1 MARNKNL
8 TSLISQ
14 TRRMGH
20 HNGKE
25 ALAKAVMDS
34 LPLSNTFPVKTF
46 ASICGQGYLR
56 SQADLITDGVMKRPS
71 EPTTEQQL
79 GTDTSVFFFLAPFS
93 YPNTQCGILFKK
105 ELQKAYKSK
114 SNASPFDSG
123 GLINHFKLPI
133 GIAPKDFL
141 NRHLLPVPGH
151 EELLETSLVYL
162 FKDPKDYI
170 FGEDPLHSGPVTLT
184 GGDRRR
190 WTHEVRI
197 ASPIP
202 VYEPTGIEAVFLM
215 KDRLTD
221 PEIENFLTYCKTH
234 GILRIRFDAPFDQ
247 AFDTMKKLCIS
258 YIEDKI
264 GALVP

>member
-1 MARNKNL
+1 MVKKKNL
-8 TSLISQ
+8 ASLTTQ
-14 TRRMGH
+14 TRKMGH

-25 ALAKAVMDS
+25 TLAQAVMAS

-46 ASICGQGYLR
+46 ASICGQRYLR
-56 SQADLITDGVMKRPS
+56 SQADLMAAGIMKQPS
-71 EPTTEQQL
+71 GPTTEQQL

-93 YPNTQCGILFKK
+93 YPNTQCGILFKR
-105 ELQKAYKSK
+105 EMQKTYKNK
-114 SNASPFDSG
+114 GEASSFDSG
-123 GLINHFKLPI
+123 GLIRHFTLPA
-133 GIAPKDFL
+133 GIAPKGFL
-141 NRHLLPVPGH
+141 SRHLLPVPGH

-170 FGEDPLHSGPVTLT
+170 FGKDPLHSGPVVLS

-202 VYEPTGIEAVFLM
+202 VYDALQVEAVFLM
-215 KDRLTD
+215 KDRLTV

-247 AFDTMKKLCIS
+247 AFDKMKQLCIN

-264 GALVP
+264 GALAP